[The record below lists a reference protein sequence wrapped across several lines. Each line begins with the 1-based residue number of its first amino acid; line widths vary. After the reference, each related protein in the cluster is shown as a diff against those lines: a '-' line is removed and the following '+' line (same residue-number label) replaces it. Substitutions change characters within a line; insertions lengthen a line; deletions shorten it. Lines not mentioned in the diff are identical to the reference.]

1 MSIKLR
7 NRKAAESHLG
17 QFVEDLTVP
26 PKLISNIL
34 ESDVR
39 SQQVSP
45 CGQSLNTPV
54 NVPLFPDGR
63 AWLPVQVSESYLQ
76 YLVKLHTKLEFT
88 QHDDRVR
95 RLLLWVCGCAR

>member
-1 MSIKLR
+1 MTHLDHHLASVQIKQLQEQSFTMSIKLR

-39 SQQVSP
+39 SCWRPEAS
-45 CGQSLNTPV
+45 GGHS
-54 NVPLFPDGR
+54 D
-63 AWLPVQVSESYLQ
+63 
-76 YLVKLHTKLEFT
+76 VKLGWQVPPPFSVL
-88 QHDDRVR
+88 
-95 RLLLWVCGCAR
+95 AA